1 MCYSRVRTDISTYL
15 WLSDGYGDLVEQAQR
30 EQLAQIDDLEQ
41 AWELGDQ
48 LCNAGYTPDRAA
60 ARDVPLEE

>member
-1 MCYSRVRTDISTYL
+1 
-15 WLSDGYGDLVEQAQR
+15 LSDGYGDLVEQAQR